1 MKTTYLIS
9 SLLALLTLGSC
20 IAPQDE
26 EIDCQDCREQQI
38 AIRLAS
44 DNATTRTGRPLYSNQ
59 PQQDVDRVMLIF
71 CTGNQVVRKKPIE
84 NWMSNEVS
92 EIYGTNDGSHGR
104 QAVVKLEG
112 ADRLNEST
120 TYTVYAIAYTYD
132 ENDSEHQTAYTVNG
146 ENLNDYL
153 EDLSTGTNSPENLVL
168 TLSEAPGEEIFAG
181 SAEFTTNDSGGFYKP
196 ITLNRQVAGV
206 YMYVSAIPNI
216 DQAKELRLTA
226 ATDNDGLVLGQF
238 DNKDY
243 GQDKEEG
250 FKVVNGTTPN
260 TTADAN
266 GRYTLCT
273 IDFKDWKNG
282 DGSWKNPYEGEASFP
297 NDSYFS
303 GSFVI
308 PFAAQ
313 KDIQSLQM
321 ELIGDNG
328 TIKEWNVNLPE
339 EDISTEIYTWS
350 DNGFSINSNITESP
364 SSYCLLRNHLY
375 CIGSK
380 GTDGSTDGDEPQPLD
395 TGQDIQLKVIAEW
408 DYVYDIM
415 LEPTP
420 EGSK

>member
-44 DNATTRTGRPLYSNQ
+44 DNATTRAGRPLYSNQ

-71 CTGNQVVRKKPIE
+71 CADGKVANKKLVE
-84 NWMSNEVS
+84 NWMTIS
-92 EIYGTNDGSHGR
+92 EEYEATDHRGQQCVIT
-104 QAVVKLEG
+104 LEG
-112 ADRLNEST
+112 SERLPESPT
-120 TYTVYAIAYTYD
+120 PYTAYAIAYTYKSD
-132 ENDSEHQTAYTVNG
+132 QEHTAYTVGEENEGLDTYLTGLDNG
-146 ENLNDYL
+146 DPF
-153 EDLSTGTNSPENLVL
+153 SENLVL
-168 TLSEAPGEEIFAG
+168 TLSGEPGEEIFAG
-181 SAEFTTNDSGGFYKP
+181 SLSPITTNESGGFYEP

-206 YMYVSAIPNI
+206 YMYVSAIPDMEN
-216 DQAKELRLTA
+216 AKELRLTA
-226 ATDNDGLVLGQF
+226 AADNDGLVLGQF

-243 GQDKEEG
+243 GQNSKQG
-250 FKVVNGTTPN
+250 NKVVNGTK
-260 TTADAN
+260 AKSEE

-273 IDFKDWKNG
+273 IDFSEWKDENG
-282 DGSWKNPYEGEASFP
+282 AWKNPHAEKASFQE
-297 NDSYFS
+297 DSYFS

-313 KDIQSLQM
+313 KEVQSLQM
-321 ELIGDNG
+321 ELIGNDD
-328 TIKEWNVNLPE
+328 TELKSWNVNLPA
-339 EDISTEIYTWS
+339 EDISTGIYTWS
-350 DNGFSINSNITESP
+350 DNAFADGNISES
-364 SSYCLLRNHLY
+364 STSYCLLRNHLY

-380 GTDGSTDGDEPQPLD
+380 GTDSGEDNPQPLN

-420 EGSK
+420 NNGQ

>member
-1 MKTTYLIS
+1 MRTLLMYIN
-9 SLLALLTLGSC
+9 LLALLTLGSC

-44 DNATTRTGRPLYSNQ
+44 DNATTRAGRPLYSNQ

-71 CTGNQVVRKKPIE
+71 CTNGQVVRTKQVKDWE
-84 NWMSNEVS
+84 TVS
-92 EIYGTNDGSHGR
+92 KIYGTTNDGNHGR

-112 ADRLNEST
+112 KDRLEAST

-132 ENDSEHQTAYTVNG
+132 ENDENHRTAYTVDG
-146 ENLNDYL
+146 ENLDTYL
-153 EDLSTGTNSPENLVL
+153 TGLDNGTTFSKNLIL

-181 SAEFTTNDSGGFYKP
+181 SASFTTSDSGGFYQ
-196 ITLNRQVAGV
+196 TLVLNRQVAGV

-216 DQAKELRLTA
+216 NQAKELRLTA
-226 ATDNDGLVLGQF
+226 AADNDGLVLGQF
-238 DNKDY
+238 DNEDY
-243 GQDKEEG
+243 GQNSKQG
-250 FKVVNGTTPN
+250 NKVVNGIDATSN
-260 TTADAN
+260 TANTN
-266 GRYTLCT
+266 GRYTLCS
-273 IDFKDWKNG
+273 IDFEKWKNK
-282 DGSWKNPYEGEASFP
+282 DGSWKNPYTDAKFEE
-297 NDSYFS
+297 DSYFS
-303 GSFVI
+303 GNFVI

-313 KDIQSLQM
+313 TDVQSLKM

-339 EDISTEIYTWS
+339 NDISTEIYTWS
-350 DNGFSINSNITESP
+350 DNAFSINSSITESTF
-364 SSYCLLRNHLY
+364 SYCLLRNHLY

-380 GTDGSTDGDEPQPLD
+380 KTDGGTDGDEPQPLD

-420 EGSK
+420 GGSK

>member
-44 DNATTRTGRPLYSNQ
+44 DNATTRAGRPLYSNQ

-71 CTGNQVVRKKPIE
+71 CAGNQIVSTKLIKD
-84 NWMSNEVS
+84 WMDISDEY
-92 EIYGTNDGSHGR
+92 ETTDHRGQQCIIT
-104 QAVVKLEG
+104 LEG
-112 ADRLNEST
+112 SERLPESPT
-120 TYTVYAIAYTYD
+120 PYTAYAIAYTYKSD
-132 ENDSEHQTAYTVNG
+132 QEHTAYTVGEENEGLDTYLTGLNNG
-146 ENLNDYL
+146 DTF
-153 EDLSTGTNSPENLVL
+153 SKNLVL
-168 TLSEAPGEEIFAG
+168 TLSGEPGEEIFAG
-181 SAEFTTNDSGGFYKP
+181 SLSQITINESGGFYQP
-196 ITLNRQVAGV
+196 LVLNRQVAGV
-206 YMYVSAIPNI
+206 YMYVSAIPDI

-226 ATDNDGLVLGQF
+226 AADNDWLVLGQF
-238 DNKDY
+238 DNEDY
-243 GQDKEEG
+243 GQDSKQG
-250 FKVVNGTTPN
+250 NKVVNGTNAKT
-260 TTADAN
+260 
-266 GRYTLCT
+266 GEERYTLCS
-273 IDFKDWKNG
+273 IIFKDWKNE
-282 DGSWKNPYEGEASFP
+282 DGSWKNPYEGKATFE
-297 NDSYFS
+297 DGSYFS

-313 KDIQSLQM
+313 KDVQSLRM
-321 ELIGDNG
+321 ELIGNDDDD
-328 TIKEWNVNLPE
+328 TELKSWKVNLPG

-350 DNGFSINSNITESP
+350 DNTFAINSSITESP

-380 GTDGSTDGDEPQPLD
+380 KTDGSTDGDEPQPLD

-420 EGSK
+420 GGSK

>member
-44 DNATTRTGRPLYSNQ
+44 DNATTRAGRPLYSNQ
-59 PQQDVDRVMLIF
+59 PNQDVDRVMLIF
-71 CTGNQVVRKKPIE
+71 CTGNQIVSTKLIKD
-84 NWMSNEVS
+84 WMTIS
-92 EIYGTNDGSHGR
+92 EEYEATDHRGQQCVIT
-104 QAVVKLEG
+104 LEG
-112 ADRLNEST
+112 SERLPESPT
-120 TYTVYAIAYTYD
+120 PYTAYAIAYTYKSD
-132 ENDSEHQTAYTVNG
+132 QEHTAYTVGEKNEGLDAYLTELDNG
-146 ENLNDYL
+146 DTF
-153 EDLSTGTNSPENLVL
+153 SENLVL
-168 TLSEAPGEEIFAG
+168 TLSGEPGEEIFAG
-181 SAEFTTNDSGGFYKP
+181 SLSPITTNESGGFYEP

-206 YMYVSAIPNI
+206 YMYVSAIPDI

-226 ATDNDGLVLGQF
+226 AADNDGLVLGKF
-238 DNKDY
+238 DNEDY

-273 IDFKDWKNG
+273 IDFKDWKK
-282 DGSWKNPYEGEASFP
+282 DGSWKNPYTDATFEK
-297 NDSYFS
+297 DSYFS

-308 PFAAQ
+308 PFAAK

-321 ELIGDNG
+321 ELIGNDN
-328 TIKEWNVNLPE
+328 TELKSWKVNLPE
-339 EDISTEIYTWS
+339 EEDRSTGIYTWS
-350 DNGFSINSNITESP
+350 NNGFINGNITESP

-380 GTDGSTDGDEPQPLD
+380 KTDGSTDGDEPQPLD

-420 EGSK
+420 GS

>member
-44 DNATTRTGRPLYSNQ
+44 DNATTRAGRPLYSNQ
-59 PQQDVDRVMLIF
+59 PNQDVDRVMLIF
-71 CTGNQVVRKKPIE
+71 CTGNQIVSTKQVKDWE
-84 NWMSNEVS
+84 TVS
-92 EIYGTNDGSHGR
+92 EIYENNDGSHGR

-112 ADRLNEST
+112 ADRLAEST

-132 ENDSEHQTAYTVNG
+132 ENDSEHQTAYKVNDQ
-146 ENLNDYL
+146 NLNDYL

-168 TLSEAPGEEIFAG
+168 NLSEAPGEEIFAG
-181 SAEFTTNDSGGFYKP
+181 SAQFTTSDSGGFYKP

-226 ATDNDGLVLGQF
+226 AADNDGLVLGKF
-238 DNKDY
+238 DNEDY

-273 IDFKDWKNG
+273 IDFKDWKNE
-282 DGSWKNPYEGEASFP
+282 DGSWKNPYTDATFEK
-297 NDSYFS
+297 DSYFS

-308 PFAAQ
+308 PFAAK

-321 ELIGDNG
+321 ELIGNDN
-328 TIKEWNVNLPE
+328 TELKSWKVNLPE
-339 EDISTEIYTWS
+339 EDRSTEIYTWS
-350 DNGFSINSNITESP
+350 DNGFSINSSITESTT
-364 SSYCLLRNHLY
+364 SYCLLRNHLY

-380 GTDGSTDGDEPQPLD
+380 GTDGGTDGDDPQPLD

-420 EGSK
+420 GS

>member
-44 DNATTRTGRPLYSNQ
+44 DNATTRAGRPLYSNQ

-71 CTGNQVVRKKPIE
+71 CTNGQVVRTKQVKDWE
-84 NWMSNEVS
+84 TVS
-92 EIYGTNDGSHGR
+92 KIYGTTNDGNHGR

-112 ADRLNEST
+112 KDRLEAST

-132 ENDSEHQTAYTVNG
+132 ESDENHRTAYTVNNQ
-146 ENLNDYL
+146 NLNDYL
-153 EDLSTGTNSPENLVL
+153 KDLSTGTESPENLAL
-168 TLSEAPGEEIFAG
+168 TLTEAPGEEIFAG
-181 SAEFTTNDSGGFYKP
+181 SAKFTTSESGGFYEQLVLK
-196 ITLNRQVAGV
+196 RQVAGV

-216 DQAKELRLTA
+216 DQATELRLTA
-226 ATDNDGLVLGQF
+226 AADNDGLVLGKF

-243 GQDKEEG
+243 GQDSEQRN
-250 FKVVNGTTPN
+250 KVVNGTNAKTG
-260 TTADAN
+260 T
-266 GRYTLCT
+266 GRYPLCT
-273 IDFKDWKNG
+273 INFNEWNDNG
-282 DGSWKNPYEGEASFP
+282 AWKNPHAGKASFQK
-297 NDSYFS
+297 DSYFS

-313 KDIQSLQM
+313 TNVQSLQM
-321 ELIGDNG
+321 ELIGNN
-328 TIKEWNVNLPE
+328 TILKTWNVNLPE
-339 EDISTEIYTWS
+339 EEISTGIYIW
-350 DNGFSINSNITESP
+350 NGSNFANGNITESI

-380 GTDGSTDGDEPQPLD
+380 KTDGSTDDDEPQPLD
-395 TGQDIQLKVIAEW
+395 TGDEIQLKVIAEW

>member
-44 DNATTRTGRPLYSNQ
+44 DNATTRAGRPLYSNQ

-71 CTGNQVVRKKPIE
+71 CTNGQVVRTKQVK
-84 NWMSNEVS
+84 NWETVS
-92 EIYGTNDGSHGR
+92 EIYGTNDSSHGR

-112 ADRLNEST
+112 EERLNEST

-132 ENDSEHQTAYTVNG
+132 ESDESHRTAYTVD
-146 ENLNDYL
+146 EQNLNDYL
-153 EDLSTGTNSPENLVL
+153 EDLTESPENLVL
-168 TLSEAPGEEIFAG
+168 TLSGAPGEEIFAG
-181 SAEFTTNDSGGFYKP
+181 SAEFTTTDSGGFYQP
-196 ITLNRQVAGV
+196 LVLNRQVAGV

-216 DQAKELRLTA
+216 DQAEELRLTA
-226 ATDNDGLVLGQF
+226 AADNDGLVLGQF
-238 DNKDY
+238 DNEDY
-243 GQDKEEG
+243 GQNSEKG
-250 FKVVNGTTPN
+250 NKVVNGTN
-260 TTADAN
+260 AKSEE

-273 IDFKDWKNG
+273 INFNEWKDDNG
-282 DGSWKNPYEGEASFP
+282 AWKNPHAGKASFLE
-297 NDSYFS
+297 DSYFS

-313 KDIQSLQM
+313 KEVQSLQM
-321 ELIGDNG
+321 ELIGNDD
-328 TIKEWNVNLPE
+328 KKLESWNVNLPG
-339 EDISTEIYTWS
+339 EDTSTGIYTWKGS
-350 DNGFSINSNITESP
+350 AFADGNITESP
-364 SSYCLLRNHLY
+364 TSYCLLRNHLY

-380 GTDGSTDGDEPQPLD
+380 KTDGSTDGDEPQPLD

-420 EGSK
+420 GGSK

>member
-44 DNATTRTGRPLYSNQ
+44 DNATTRAGRPLYSNQ
-59 PQQDVDRVMLIF
+59 PRQDVDRVMLIF
-71 CTGNQVVRKKPIE
+71 CNTDRQVVCTKQVK
-84 NWMSNEVS
+84 NWMSDEVS
-92 EIYGTNDGSHGR
+92 ETYGTNGSHGR

-112 ADRLNEST
+112 EERLNENT

-132 ENDSEHQTAYTVNG
+132 EDNENHRTAYTVD
-146 ENLNDYL
+146 EQNLNDYL
-153 EDLSTGTNSPENLVL
+153 EDLTESPENLVL
-168 TLSEAPGEEIFAG
+168 TLSGAPGEEIFAG
-181 SAEFTTNDSGGFYKP
+181 SAEFTTTDSGGFYQP
-196 ITLNRQVAGV
+196 LVLNRQVAGV

-216 DQAKELRLTA
+216 DQAEELRLTA
-226 ATDNDGLVLGQF
+226 AADNDGLVLGQF
-238 DNKDY
+238 DNENY
-243 GQDKEEG
+243 EQDKEEG
-250 FKVVNGTTPN
+250 NKVVNGTTPN

-266 GRYTLCT
+266 GRYTLCS
-273 IDFKDWKNG
+273 IDFSQWKE
-282 DGSWKNPYEGEASFP
+282 DGSWKNPYEGKAAFEK
-297 NDSYFS
+297 DSYFS

-308 PFAAQ
+308 PFAARTGV
-313 KDIQSLQM
+313 QSLQM
-321 ELIGDNG
+321 ELIDNAG
-328 TIKEWNVNLPE
+328 TTKTWDVNLPK
-339 EDISTEIYTWS
+339 EDISTGIYTWS
-350 DNGFSINSNITESP
+350 DNGFTINSSINESI

-380 GTDGSTDGDEPQPLD
+380 KTDGSTDEPQPLD

-420 EGSK
+420 GGSK

>member
-44 DNATTRTGRPLYSNQ
+44 DNATTRAGRPLYSNQ
-59 PQQDVDRVMLIF
+59 PRQDVDRVMLIF

-84 NWMSNEVS
+84 NWMSDEVS
-92 EIYGTNDGSHGR
+92 EIYENNDGSHGR

-112 ADRLNEST
+112 ADRLEAST
-120 TYTVYAIAYTYD
+120 DYTVYAIAYTYD
-132 ENDSEHQTAYTVNG
+132 EDNGNHRTAYTVDG
-146 ENLNDYL
+146 KNLNDYL
-153 EDLSTGTNSPENLVL
+153 NELSTGTQSPENLVL

-181 SAEFTTNDSGGFYKP
+181 SAKFTTSDSGGFYEP

-226 ATDNDGLVLGQF
+226 VADNDGLVLGQF
-238 DNKDY
+238 DNENY
-243 GQDKEEG
+243 GQNSKQG
-250 FKVVNGTTPN
+250 NKVVNGTN
-260 TTADAN
+260 AKSGE
-266 GRYTLCT
+266 GRYTLCR
-273 IDFKDWKNG
+273 IDFSRWKDDNG
-282 DGSWKNPYEGEASFP
+282 NWQNPYTDATFQE
-297 NDSYFS
+297 DSYFS

-308 PFAAQ
+308 PFAA
-313 KDIQSLQM
+313 KTGVQSLQM
-321 ELIGDNG
+321 ELIGNDD
-328 TIKEWNVNLPE
+328 TKLKSWNVNLPE
-339 EDISTEIYTWS
+339 EDISTGIYTWS
-350 DNGFSINSNITESP
+350 DNAFSINSNISESP
-364 SSYCLLRNHLY
+364 TSYCLLRNHLY

-380 GTDGSTDGDEPQPLD
+380 GTDSGEDNPQPLD

-420 EGSK
+420 NNGQ

>member
-44 DNATTRTGRPLYSNQ
+44 DNATTRAGRPLYSNQ

-71 CTGNQVVRKKPIE
+71 CTNGQVVRTKQVK
-84 NWMSNEVS
+84 NWETVS
-92 EIYGTNDGSHGR
+92 EIYGTNDSSHGR

-112 ADRLNEST
+112 EERLNENT

-132 ENDSEHQTAYTVNG
+132 EDNENHRTAYTVD
-146 ENLNDYL
+146 EQNLNDYL
-153 EDLSTGTNSPENLVL
+153 EDLTESPENLIL
-168 TLSEAPGEEIFAG
+168 TLSGEPGEEIFAG
-181 SAEFTTNDSGGFYKP
+181 SAEFTTTDSGGFYQP
-196 ITLNRQVAGV
+196 LVLNRQVAGV

-226 ATDNDGLVLGQF
+226 AADNDGLVLGQF
-238 DNKDY
+238 DNEDY
-243 GQDKEEG
+243 GQNSEKG
-250 FKVVNGTTPN
+250 NKVVNGTN
-260 TTADAN
+260 AKSEE

-273 IDFKDWKNG
+273 INFNEWKDDNG
-282 DGSWKNPYEGEASFP
+282 AWKNPHAGKASFLE
-297 NDSYFS
+297 DSYFS

-313 KDIQSLQM
+313 KEVQSLQM
-321 ELIGDNG
+321 ELIGNDD
-328 TIKEWNVNLPE
+328 KKLESWNVNLPG
-339 EDISTEIYTWS
+339 EDTSTGIYTWKGS
-350 DNGFSINSNITESP
+350 AFADGNITESP
-364 SSYCLLRNHLY
+364 TSYCLLRNHLY

-380 GTDGSTDGDEPQPLD
+380 KTDGSTDGDEPQPLD

-420 EGSK
+420 GGSK

>member
-44 DNATTRTGRPLYSNQ
+44 DNATTRAGRPLYSNQ

-71 CTGNQVVRKKPIE
+71 CTNGQVVRTKQVK
-84 NWMSNEVS
+84 NWETVS
-92 EIYGTNDGSHGR
+92 EIYGTNDSSHGR

-112 ADRLNEST
+112 EERLNEST

-132 ENDSEHQTAYTVNG
+132 ESDESHRTAYTVD
-146 ENLNDYL
+146 EQNLNDYL
-153 EDLSTGTNSPENLVL
+153 EDLTESPENLIL
-168 TLSEAPGEEIFAG
+168 TLSGEPGEEIFAG
-181 SAEFTTNDSGGFYKP
+181 SAEFTTTDSGGFYQP
-196 ITLNRQVAGV
+196 LVLNRQVAGV

-226 ATDNDGLVLGQF
+226 AADNDGLVLGQF
-238 DNKDY
+238 DNEDY
-243 GQDKEEG
+243 GQNSEKG
-250 FKVVNGTTPN
+250 NKVVNGTN
-260 TTADAN
+260 AKSEE

-273 IDFKDWKNG
+273 INFNEWKDDNG
-282 DGSWKNPYEGEASFP
+282 AWKNPHAGKASFLE
-297 NDSYFS
+297 DSYFS

-313 KDIQSLQM
+313 KEVQSLQM
-321 ELIGDNG
+321 ELIGNDD
-328 TIKEWNVNLPE
+328 KKLESWNVNLPG
-339 EDISTEIYTWS
+339 EDTSTGIYTWKGS
-350 DNGFSINSNITESP
+350 AFADGNITESP
-364 SSYCLLRNHLY
+364 TSYCLLRNHLY

-380 GTDGSTDGDEPQPLD
+380 KTDGSTDGDEPQPLD

-420 EGSK
+420 GGSK

>member
-44 DNATTRTGRPLYSNQ
+44 DNATTRAGRPLYSNQ
-59 PQQDVDRVMLIF
+59 PQQDVDRMMLIF
-71 CTGNQVVRKKPIE
+71 CTNGQVVRTKQVK
-84 NWMSNEVS
+84 NWETVS
-92 EIYGTNDGSHGR
+92 EIYGTNDSSHGR

-112 ADRLNEST
+112 EERLNEST

-132 ENDSEHQTAYTVNG
+132 ESDESHRTAYTVD
-146 ENLNDYL
+146 EQNLNDYL
-153 EDLSTGTNSPENLVL
+153 EDLTESPENLIL
-168 TLSEAPGEEIFAG
+168 TLSGEPGEEIFAG
-181 SAEFTTNDSGGFYKP
+181 SAEFTTTDSGGFYQP
-196 ITLNRQVAGV
+196 LVLNRQVAGV

-226 ATDNDGLVLGQF
+226 AADNDGLVLGKF

-243 GQDKEEG
+243 EQDKGEDY
-250 FKVVNGTTPN
+250 KVVNGTNAKTEEE
-260 TTADAN
+260 
-266 GRYTLCT
+266 RYTLCS
-273 IDFKDWKNG
+273 IIFKDWKNE
-282 DGSWKNPYEGEASFP
+282 DESWKNPYEGKATFK
-297 NDSYFS
+297 DGSYFS

-313 KDIQSLQM
+313 KDVQSLRM
-321 ELIGDNG
+321 ELIGNDNDN
-328 TIKEWNVNLPE
+328 TELRSWKVNLPK
-339 EDISTEIYTWS
+339 EDISKEIYTWS
-350 DNGFSINSNITESP
+350 NNGFSINSNISESP

-380 GTDGSTDGDEPQPLD
+380 KTDGGTDGDEPQPLD

-420 EGSK
+420 GGSK

>member
-44 DNATTRTGRPLYSNQ
+44 DNATTRAGRPLYSNQ

-71 CTGNQVVRKKPIE
+71 CNTNGQVVRTKQVK
-84 NWMSNEVS
+84 NWMSDEVS
-92 EIYGTNDGSHGR
+92 EIYGTNDGNRGR

-112 ADRLNEST
+112 EDRLEAST
-120 TYTVYAIAYTYD
+120 DYTVYAIAYTYD
-132 ENDSEHQTAYTVNG
+132 ENDENHRTAYKVG
-146 ENLNDYL
+146 EQNLNDYL
-153 EDLSTGTNSPENLVL
+153 EGLTESPENLVL
-168 TLSEAPGEEIFAG
+168 TLTDEPGEEIFAG
-181 SAEFTTNDSGGFYKP
+181 SASFATSDSGGFYQP
-196 ITLNRQVAGV
+196 LVLNRQVAGV

-226 ATDNDGLVLGQF
+226 AADNDGLVLGQF
-238 DNKDY
+238 DNEDY
-243 GQDKEEG
+243 EQDKGEG
-250 FKVVNGTTPN
+250 NKVVNGTNAQT
-260 TTADAN
+260 
-266 GRYTLCT
+266 GEERYTLCS
-273 IDFKDWKNG
+273 IIFKDWKNK
-282 DGSWKNPYEGEASFP
+282 DESWKNPYEGKATFE
-297 NDSYFS
+297 DGSYFS

-313 KDIQSLQM
+313 KDVQSLRM
-321 ELIGDNG
+321 ELIGNDDDD
-328 TIKEWNVNLPE
+328 TELKSWKVNLPG
-339 EDISTEIYTWS
+339 EDTSKEIYIW
-350 DNGFSINSNITESP
+350 NGSNFANGNITESI

-380 GTDGSTDGDEPQPLD
+380 KTDGSTDEPQPLD

-420 EGSK
+420 GS

>member
-1 MKTTYLIS
+1 MNIRKLTTIS

-44 DNATTRTGRPLYSNQ
+44 DNATTRAGRPLYSNQ
-59 PQQDVDRVMLIF
+59 PRQDVDRVMLIF
-71 CTGNQVVRKKPIE
+71 CTGNQVVRTKLVE

-92 EIYGTNDGSHGR
+92 EIYENNDGSHGR

-112 ADRLNEST
+112 ADRLAEST

-132 ENDSEHQTAYTVNG
+132 ESDENHRTAYTVDEQNLDTYLTGLDNG
-146 ENLNDYL
+146 TTF
-153 EDLSTGTNSPENLVL
+153 SENLVL
-168 TLSEAPGEEIFAG
+168 TLTDEPGEEIFAG
-181 SAEFTTNDSGGFYKP
+181 SASFTTRDSGGFYQ
-196 ITLNRQVAGV
+196 TLVLNRQVAGV

-226 ATDNDGLVLGQF
+226 AADNDGLVLGQF

-243 GQDKEEG
+243 GQNEG
-250 FKVVNGTTPN
+250 EGNKVVNGTNAKT
-260 TTADAN
+260 
-266 GRYTLCT
+266 GEERYTLCS
-273 IDFKDWKNG
+273 IDFDKWKDE
-282 DGSWKNPYEGEASFP
+282 DGNWQNPYTDATFEK
-297 NDSYFS
+297 DSYFS

-313 KDIQSLQM
+313 KDVQSLQM
-321 ELIGDNG
+321 ELIGNNNN
-328 TIKEWNVNLPE
+328 TILKTWNVNLPE
-339 EDISTEIYTWS
+339 EDISKEIYTWS
-350 DNGFSINSNITESP
+350 NNGFTINSNITESIF
-364 SSYCLLRNHLY
+364 SYCLLRNHLY

-380 GTDGSTDGDEPQPLD
+380 KTDGSTAGDEPQPLD

-420 EGSK
+420 GGSK

>member
-44 DNATTRTGRPLYSNQ
+44 DNATTRAGRPLYSNQ
-59 PQQDVDRVMLIF
+59 PRQDVDRVMLIF

-84 NWMSNEVS
+84 NWMSDEVS
-92 EIYGTNDGSHGR
+92 EIYENNDGSHGR

-112 ADRLNEST
+112 EDRLTEST
-120 TYTVYAIAYTYD
+120 KYTVYAIAYTYD
-132 ENDSEHQTAYTVNG
+132 ENDSNHRTAYTVDG
-146 ENLNDYL
+146 KKLNDYL
-153 EDLSTGTNSPENLVL
+153 EDLSMGTQSPENLVL

-181 SAEFTTNDSGGFYKP
+181 SAEFTTNDSGGFYQP

-206 YMYVSAIPNI
+206 YMYVSAIPNM
-216 DQAKELRLTA
+216 DQAQELRLTA
-226 ATDNDGLVLGQF
+226 AADNDGLVLGQF
-238 DNKDY
+238 DNEDY
-243 GQDKEEG
+243 GQNEG
-250 FKVVNGTTPN
+250 KGNKVVNGTK
-260 TTADAN
+260 AKSEE

-273 IDFKDWKNG
+273 INFNEWKDG
-282 DGSWKNPYEGEASFP
+282 DGNWQNHYTDATFQK
-297 NDSYFS
+297 DSYFS
-303 GSFVI
+303 SSFVI
-308 PFAAQ
+308 PFAAETEV
-313 KDIQSLQM
+313 QSLQM
-321 ELIGDNG
+321 ELIGNNDE
-328 TIKEWNVNLPE
+328 ILESWDVNLPK
-339 EDISTEIYTWS
+339 EDISTGIYTYA
-350 DNGFSINSNITESP
+350 NGAFSPNGNITESTT
-364 SSYCLLRNHLY
+364 SYCLLRNHLY

-380 GTDGSTDGDEPQPLD
+380 GTDSGEDNPQPLD

-420 EGSK
+420 NNGQ

>member
-26 EIDCQDCREQQI
+26 EIDCQDCSEQQI

-44 DNATTRTGRPLYSNQ
+44 DNATTRAGRPLYSNQ

-71 CTGNQVVRKKPIE
+71 CAGNQIVSTKLIKD
-84 NWMSNEVS
+84 WMSDEVS
-92 EIYGTNDGSHGR
+92 EIYENNDGNHGR

-112 ADRLNEST
+112 EDRLDAST
-120 TYTVYAIAYTYD
+120 AYTVYAIAYTYD
-132 ENDSEHQTAYTVNG
+132 ESDENHRTAYTVNNQ
-146 ENLNDYL
+146 NLNDYL
-153 EDLSTGTNSPENLVL
+153 EDLRTGTESPENLAL
-168 TLSEAPGEEIFAG
+168 TLTEAPGEEIFAG
-181 SAEFTTNDSGGFYKP
+181 SASFTTSDSGGFYEQLV
-196 ITLNRQVAGV
+196 LNRQVAGV

-216 DQAKELRLTA
+216 NQAKELRLTA
-226 ATDNDGLVLGQF
+226 AADNDELVLGQF

-243 GQDKEEG
+243 GQDSEKG
-250 FKVVNGTTPN
+250 NKVVNGTTSK

-266 GRYTLCT
+266 GRYTLCSIT
-273 IDFKDWKNG
+273 FNDWKDE
-282 DGSWKNPYEGEASFP
+282 DGNWKNHYTDAKFEK
-297 NDSYFS
+297 DSYFS

-313 KDIQSLQM
+313 KDVQSLKM

-339 EDISTEIYTWS
+339 NDISTEIYTWS
-350 DNGFSINSNITESP
+350 DNAFSINSNITESP
-364 SSYCLLRNHLY
+364 TSYCLLRNHLY

-380 GTDGSTDGDEPQPLD
+380 GTDSGEDNPQPLD

-420 EGSK
+420 GGSK

>member
-26 EIDCQDCREQQI
+26 EIDCQDCSEQQI

-44 DNATTRTGRPLYSNQ
+44 DNATTRAGRPLYSNQ
-59 PQQDVDRVMLIF
+59 PNQDVDRVMLIF
-71 CTGNQVVRKKPIE
+71 CTGDQVVRTKLVE
-84 NWMSNEVS
+84 DWMTDS
-92 EIYGTNDGSHGR
+92 EIYENNDGSHGR

-112 ADRLNEST
+112 EDRLEEST

-132 ENDSEHQTAYTVNG
+132 ESEQNHRTAYTVDG
-146 ENLNDYL
+146 ENLDTYL
-153 EDLSTGTNSPENLVL
+153 NELDNGSTFSENLIL
-168 TLSEAPGEEIFAG
+168 TLSNEPGEEIFAG
-181 SAEFTTNDSGGFYKP
+181 SAELITSDSGGFYQQLV
-196 ITLNRQVAGV
+196 LNRQVAGV
-206 YMYVSAIPNI
+206 YMYVSAIPDMEN
-216 DQAKELRLTA
+216 AKELRLTA
-226 ATDNDGLVLGQF
+226 AADNDGLVLGKF

-243 GQDKEEG
+243 GQDKGEG
-250 FKVVNGTTPN
+250 NKVVNGT
-260 TTADAN
+260 DAKSEE
-266 GRYTLCT
+266 GRYTLCS
-273 IDFKDWKNG
+273 IDFNKWKNK
-282 DGSWKNPYEGEASFP
+282 DGSWKNPHEGKATFQE
-297 NDSYFS
+297 DSYFS

-313 KDIQSLQM
+313 TGVQSLQM
-321 ELIGDNG
+321 ELIDDNNREL
-328 TIKEWNVNLPE
+328 KSWNVNLPG
-339 EDISTEIYTWS
+339 EDISTGIYTWS
-350 DNGFSINSNITESP
+350 DNGFINGNITESP

-380 GTDGSTDGDEPQPLD
+380 KTDGSTDGDEPQPLD

-420 EGSK
+420 GS

>member
-44 DNATTRTGRPLYSNQ
+44 DNATTRAGRPLYSNQ
-59 PQQDVDRVMLIF
+59 PRQDVDRVMLIF
-71 CTGNQVVRKKPIE
+71 CNTDRQVVCTKQVK
-84 NWMSNEVS
+84 NWMSDEVS
-92 EIYGTNDGSHGR
+92 ETYGTNGSHGR

-112 ADRLNEST
+112 EERLNENT

-132 ENDSEHQTAYTVNG
+132 EDNENHRTAYTVD
-146 ENLNDYL
+146 EQNLNDYL
-153 EDLSTGTNSPENLVL
+153 EDLTESPENLIL
-168 TLSEAPGEEIFAG
+168 TLSGEPGEEIFAG
-181 SAEFTTNDSGGFYKP
+181 SAEFTTTDSGGFYQP
-196 ITLNRQVAGV
+196 LVLNRQVAGV

-226 ATDNDGLVLGQF
+226 AADNDGLVLGQF
-238 DNKDY
+238 DNEDY
-243 GQDKEEG
+243 GQNSEKG
-250 FKVVNGTTPN
+250 NKVVNGTN
-260 TTADAN
+260 AKSEE

-273 IDFKDWKNG
+273 INFNEWKDDNG
-282 DGSWKNPYEGEASFP
+282 AWKNPHAGKASFLE
-297 NDSYFS
+297 DSYFS

-313 KDIQSLQM
+313 KEVQSLQM
-321 ELIGDNG
+321 ELIGNDD
-328 TIKEWNVNLPE
+328 KKLESWNVNLPG
-339 EDISTEIYTWS
+339 EDTSTGIYTWKGS
-350 DNGFSINSNITESP
+350 AFADGNITESP
-364 SSYCLLRNHLY
+364 TSYCLLRNHLY

-380 GTDGSTDGDEPQPLD
+380 KTDGSTDEPQPLD

-420 EGSK
+420 GGSK

>member
-44 DNATTRTGRPLYSNQ
+44 DNATTRAGRPLYSNQ

-71 CTGNQVVRKKPIE
+71 CAGNQIVSTKLIKDWE
-84 NWMSNEVS
+84 TVS

-112 ADRLNEST
+112 EDRLEEST
-120 TYTVYAIAYTYD
+120 KYTVYAIAYTYD
-132 ENDSEHQTAYTVNG
+132 ESDENHRTAYTVD
-146 ENLNDYL
+146 EQNLNDYL
-153 EDLSTGTNSPENLVL
+153 EDLSTENGSPENLVL
-168 TLSEAPGEEIFAG
+168 TLSGAPGEEIFAG
-181 SAEFTTNDSGGFYKP
+181 STSFTTNDSGGFYEP
-196 ITLNRQVAGV
+196 LVLNRQVAGV

-216 DQAKELRLTA
+216 NQAKELRLTA
-226 ATDNDGLVLGQF
+226 AADNDGLVLGKF
-238 DNKDY
+238 DNEDY
-243 GQDKEEG
+243 GQNSKQEN
-250 FKVVNGTTPN
+250 KVVNGIDATSN
-260 TTADAN
+260 TANTN
-266 GRYTLCT
+266 GRYTLCS
-273 IDFKDWKNG
+273 INFEKWKNK
-282 DGSWKNPYEGEASFP
+282 DGSWKNPYEGKATFEE
-297 NDSYFS
+297 DSYFS
-303 GSFVI
+303 GNFVI

-313 KDIQSLQM
+313 TDVQSLKM
-321 ELIGDNG
+321 ELIGGDNN
-328 TIKEWNVNLPE
+328 TKLIKSWNVNLPE
-339 EDISTEIYTWS
+339 GDTSKEIYIW
-350 DNGFSINSNITESP
+350 NGSNFANGNITEST
-364 SSYCLLRNHLY
+364 SYYCLLRNHLY

-380 GTDGSTDGDEPQPLD
+380 KTDGGTDGDEPQPLD

-420 EGSK
+420 GS

>member
-44 DNATTRTGRPLYSNQ
+44 DNATTRAGRLLYSNQ
-59 PQQDVDRVMLIF
+59 PRQDVDRVMLIF
-71 CTGNQVVRKKPIE
+71 CTDNQIVSTKLVE
-84 NWMSNEVS
+84 NWMDIS
-92 EIYGTNDGSHGR
+92 EEYEDATNHRG
-104 QAVVKLEG
+104 QQCVITLEG
-112 ADRLNEST
+112 SERLPESPT
-120 TYTVYAIAYTYD
+120 PYTAYAIAYTYKSD
-132 ENDSEHQTAYTVNG
+132 QEHTAYTVGEENEGLDAYLTGLDNG
-146 ENLNDYL
+146 DPF
-153 EDLSTGTNSPENLVL
+153 PENLVL
-168 TLSEAPGEEIFAG
+168 TLTDEPGEEIFAG
-181 SAEFTTNDSGGFYKP
+181 SLSQITINESGGFYEP
-196 ITLNRQVAGV
+196 IILNRQVAGV
-206 YMYVSAIPNI
+206 YMYVSAIPDMEN
-216 DQAKELRLTA
+216 AKELRLTA
-226 ATDNDGLVLGQF
+226 AADNDGLVLGQF

-243 GQDKEEG
+243 GQNEG
-250 FKVVNGTTPN
+250 EGNKVVNGTN
-260 TTADAN
+260 AKSGED
-266 GRYTLCT
+266 RYPLCT
-273 IDFKDWKNG
+273 INFNEWNDNG
-282 DGSWKNPYEGEASFP
+282 AWKNPHAGKASFQK
-297 NDSYFS
+297 DSYFS

-313 KDIQSLQM
+313 TGAQSLKM

-328 TIKEWNVNLPE
+328 TIKEWNVNLPKN
-339 EDISTEIYTWS
+339 DISPEIYTWS
-350 DNGFSINSNITESP
+350 DNAFSINSSITESTF
-364 SSYCLLRNHLY
+364 SYCLLRNHLY

-380 GTDGSTDGDEPQPLD
+380 KTDGGTDGDEPQPLD

>member
-44 DNATTRTGRPLYSNQ
+44 DNATTRAGRPLYSNQ

-71 CTGNQVVRKKPIE
+71 CTNGQVVRTKQVKDWE
-84 NWMSNEVS
+84 TVS
-92 EIYGTNDGSHGR
+92 KIYGTTNDGNHGR

-112 ADRLNEST
+112 KDRLEAST

-132 ENDSEHQTAYTVNG
+132 ESDENHRTAYTVNNQ
-146 ENLNDYL
+146 NLNDYL
-153 EDLSTGTNSPENLVL
+153 EYLSTGTESPENLAL
-168 TLSEAPGEEIFAG
+168 TLTEAPGEEIFAG
-181 SAEFTTNDSGGFYKP
+181 SAKFTTSESGGFYEQLVLK
-196 ITLNRQVAGV
+196 RQVAGV

-226 ATDNDGLVLGQF
+226 AADNDGLVLGQF
-238 DNKDY
+238 DNEDY
-243 GQDKEEG
+243 EQDKEEG
-250 FKVVNGTTPN
+250 NKVVNGTTSN

-266 GRYTLCT
+266 GRYTLCS
-273 IDFKDWKNG
+273 IDFEKWKDEDRN
-282 DGSWKNPYEGEASFP
+282 WKNPYTDAKFEE
-297 NDSYFS
+297 DSYFS

-313 KDIQSLQM
+313 KDVQSLKM

-328 TIKEWNVNLPE
+328 TIKEWNVNLPKN
-339 EDISTEIYTWS
+339 DISTGIYTWS
-350 DNGFSINSNITESP
+350 DNAFSINSSFTESTT
-364 SSYCLLRNHLY
+364 SYCLLRNHLY

-380 GTDGSTDGDEPQPLD
+380 KTDGSTDGDEPQPLD

-420 EGSK
+420 GGSK